1 MKTTIITTVAAI
13 MLISVSCNRNDDL
26 ADAYGNFEVD
36 ETVVSALMPG
46 EIMQFEIKEGSTYTA
61 GQFVGYID
69 TIQLHLLKPEL
80 EANRM
85 ATANKTENISTQIEV
100 LKKQLANLEREHKR
114 VINLLEAGAATS
126 KQQDDIEGQIDVV
139 KSQIRSAKS
148 QYSGVLAQLEAIDAK
163 MKQLDE
169 KIRKSRIVNPIN
181 GIVLTKLAEPFEF
194 TATGKPLYKIANI
207 EQIDL
212 RAYVSGDQ
220 LPSIKL
226 GDTFTVKID
235 GPEGEMI
242 DYPGKVIW
250 ISSEG
255 EFTPK
260 TIQTKKERIDMVYAV
275 KIRVENDGRIKIGMP
290 GELWLNIAE

>member
-163 MKQLDE
+163 KKQLDE

-220 LPSIKL
+220 LSSIKL

-260 TIQTKKERIDMVYAV
+260 TIQTKKERIDMIYAV

-290 GELWLNIAE
+290 GELWLNITE